1 MPQIVGIILAAGVSS
16 RFPGNKLLAS
26 FQGEVVLRRIVKA
39 ALDSGLARIIVVL
52 GHQAPEMIKLL
63 GDLRACER
71 LEIVVN
77 ADFQKGQS
85 SSIKKGLA
93 TMGQG
98 FQAAMFLVADQPL
111 LTGSIIDDLIAFFQA
126 KRKNICLPMANNQR
140 RNPVIFS
147 SALFDDLMKLNADQ
161 GGRRVIDAYPDDV
174 AALNFSDQRPFAD
187 IDTQDDFDLLEARS

>member
-1 MPQIVGIILAAGVSS
+1 MKQVAGVILAAGVSS
-16 RFPGNKLLAS
+16 RFPGGKLQTR

-39 ALDSGLARIIVVL
+39 ALDSCLSRIVVVL
-52 GHQAPEMIKLL
+52 GHQAPEMIDLL

-93 TMGQG
+93 ALGHG
-98 FQAAMFLVADQPL
+98 VQAVMFLVADQPL
-111 LTGSIIDDLIAFFQA
+111 LTGSIIDDLIACFLA
-126 KRKNICLPMANNQR
+126 KRKNICHTMVQDQR

-147 SALFDDLMKLNADQ
+147 NALFDELMKLNADQ
-161 GGRRVIDAYPDDV
+161 GGRRVIDAHPDDV
-174 AALNFSDQRPFAD
+174 AVMNFSDPRPFAD
-187 IDTQDDFDLLEARS
+187 IDTQADFDLLEARS